1 MLRRD
6 TQIINDRSC
15 SVLYGAGQGLCLA
28 LEDAV
33 VMAWHLQQQGLT
45 EEAFRR

>member
-1 MLRRD
+1 ML
-6 TQIINDRSC
+6 NDKSA
-15 SVLYGAGQGLCLA
+15 SSLYGAGQGLCLA